1 MKNFKKSEG
10 ANFELWYKLEENVY
24 ESLYSMV
31 NFFSSNQ
38 SWKEAQ
44 NLRALRLY
52 GDYKNVGLA
61 ASQYAFQGQETSGAG
76 SRITY
81 NVIKSVCD
89 TYQAQIAKQNTKV
102 TFLTDGGD
110 WSMQRKAKLLEKF
123 IGGIM
128 YQTKAQTKM
137 KMQALDSAV
146 FGTAAHKVYRQGK
159 KICFDRVF
167 INELRVDE
175 AEAIYGQPRTLYQ
188 TRAVSRDTMLA
199 EFPEHKE
206 IILEAGDITQGTQGY
221 QNMADMI
228 TVVEAWHLPSAKD
241 SGDGRHAICL
251 TTGDLLFEEY
261 TKDHFPFI
269 FTKTGE
275 RLLGFW
281 GQGFAEQLTGLQYEL
296 NSTLQTI
303 QLATRLCSVPKVF
316 VEIGS
321 KVVPAQLNNE
331 IGGIIFY
338 SGQRPTYQAI
348 QAVSPE
354 LFRQVDTLIN
364 RAYELVGLSQL
375 SASSKKPA
383 GLASGVALREYKDV
397 ENERFAIMQQSFEQN
412 YLTLAG
418 YFIELAK
425 EIHEEFGEFEISA
438 ESNKALNKIKWSE
451 VDLDKES
458 YRMKIYPSSAL
469 PTSPAGKLEKV
480 IELYQAGFFSKEE
493 AFSLLDFPDLEA
505 ASSRIGADYN
515 DIMMVIEKM
524 IHEGKYQTPEPYQ
537 NLELGVKEVQR
548 SYLKARMDNVPSDRL
563 ELLRSWISQAQ
574 YMMNLATPPPPPP
587 QMAGMG
593 GMGEMQGMGAG
604 DAPIASAMPS
614 PVSPLVPL
622 PNA

>member
-1 MKNFKKSEG
+1 MRSYKKSESSD
-10 ANFELWYKLEENVY
+10 FELWYKLEENVY

-31 NFFSSNQ
+31 NFFESNQ
-38 SWKEAQ
+38 SWREAQ

-52 GDYKNVGLA
+52 GDYKNIGLA
-61 ASQYAFQGQETSGAG
+61 ASNYAFQGQESSSFR

-81 NVIKSVCD
+81 NVVKSVCD

-102 TFLTDGGD
+102 TFLTEGGD

-123 IGGIM
+123 VSGLM

-146 FGTAAHKVYRQGK
+146 FGTAAHKVYRQDQ

-175 AEAIYGQPRTLYQ
+175 AEAIYGNPRTLYQ
-188 TRAVSRDTMLA
+188 TRAVSRDMMLA
-199 EFPEHKE
+199 QFPEHKDA
-206 IILEAGDITQGTQGY
+206 ILKAEDITQGHQGY

-228 TVVEAWHLPSAKD
+228 TVVEAWHLPSIKD
-241 SGDGRHAICL
+241 AGDGRHAICL
-251 TTGDLLFEEY
+251 TTGDLVYEEY

-281 GQGFAEQLTGLQYEL
+281 GQGFAEQLTGIQYEL

-303 QLATRLCSVPKVF
+303 QLAIRLCSVPKVF

-331 IGGIIFY
+331 VGGIIFY
-338 SGQRPTYQAI
+338 TGQPPVYQAI

-383 GLASGVALREYKDV
+383 GIESGVALREYKDI
-397 ENERFAIMQQSFEQN
+397 ENERFAIMQQGFEQN
-412 YLTLAG
+412 YLTLAS
-418 YFIELAK
+418 YFIELAQ
-425 EIHEEFGEFEISA
+425 EIHEEFGEFEVSA
-438 ESNKALNKIKWSE
+438 EANKALGKIKWSE
-451 VDLDKES
+451 ISLDKES

-469 PTSPAGKLEKV
+469 PTTPAGKLEKV
-480 IELYQAGFFSKEE
+480 IELYQAGFLGKEE

-515 DIMMVIEKM
+515 DIMMIIEKM
-524 IHEGKYQTPEPYQ
+524 LDEGKYQTPEPYQ

-548 SYLKARMDNVPSDRL
+548 AYLKARMNSAPKDRL
-563 ELLRSWISQAQ
+563 ELLRRWISQAQ
-574 YMMNLATPPPPPP
+574 NMMALAKPPPTPDMGGGLPMGGAAMP
-587 QMAGMG
+587 GMG
-593 GMGEMQGMGAG
+593 QEMPIA
-604 DAPIASAMPS
+604 APIPS